1 MSTYEI
7 DYSSGVTLEVGEDA
21 GKVSSIVFSGD
32 DYDQI
37 QPGINIH
44 VGMKVSGVVPALQA
58 FGWNFREKSAPASSS
73 SKKSS
78 DK

>member
-7 DYSSGVTLEVGEDA
+7 DYSSGVTLEIGEDA

-44 VGMKVSGVVPALQA
+44 VGMKVS
-58 FGWNFREKSAPASSS
+58 
-73 SKKSS
+73 
-78 DK
+78 